1 MGKNRRKPM
10 NTGRKK
16 LNVKSDTKNFN
27 FSEHIMNHSRF
38 WIVLIYNLLCFTIL
52 IILNRLLPII
62 LNYPPDFHE
71 SSEVVGPSIFL
82 RQFMCVIVG
91 SIAVSIV
98 LMKFLKILRNWKDAL
113 KSSDYEKIKSIRQM
127 CLSAP
132 YKIYYIQIAIVTI
145 LVAILVFAFTLTNK
159 STIYF
164 RIMILVFAFI
174 SLFSLFSYILSNRI
188 FKQILIETFHNDGL
202 QGMRFG
208 LRGKIFLQIVPIF
221 ITTILLTSMIGYS
234 RLIEE
239 KGNIYSQ
246 LFMDKLNYSFQ
257 GIRSNISLDAINKKL
272 SEIYS
277 SEGNFSTFLVTRDN
291 KVITSDSEGLS
302 KINFYYLNKPTPD
315 FQGRFYDMTCETQG
329 VFKKIPYDNSN
340 IIVGIKF
347 KVASEKTVIYF
358 TICFMVLLLLCIAVL
373 FYFAKSLTS
382 DISVIASNL
391 TKIAEDDKVD
401 LDKKIPITSNDEI
414 GELIAAFSKI
424 QELTKANIKSIHD
437 QQAMILE
444 KERLASLGQMI
455 GGIAHNLNTPIMAIA
470 CLIDA
475 LKSLINE
482 YKNSIKDKDVTPED
496 HMEIADEMLDCINNL
511 SPQCSYMSNI
521 ISSVKLQAVKLNES
535 SIESFSIDE
544 LIKTLNIKT
553 NNTIPGKCLIVPQI
567 HADKNAEIQGD
578 MNSLIQVLDNLLQ
591 NACESYHDD
600 YGVVEFIVQE
610 ENKNIKFTIKD
621 NGKGMSS
628 EIKNKLFR
636 EMVTTKG
643 KDGTGIGLYMSY
655 STIKG
660 RFGGDI
666 WFESIKDKGTA
677 FYIAIP
683 YMP

>member
-1 MGKNRRKPM
+1 
-10 NTGRKK
+10 
-16 LNVKSDTKNFN
+16 
-27 FSEHIMNHSRF
+27 
-38 WIVLIYNLLCFTIL
+38 
-52 IILNRLLPII
+52 
-62 LNYPPDFHE
+62 
-71 SSEVVGPSIFL
+71 
-82 RQFMCVIVG
+82 MCVIAG

-164 RIMILVFAFI
+164 RIMILVFALI

-257 GIRSNISLDAINKKL
+257 GIRSNISLDAINKRL
-272 SEIYS
+272 SEIHS
-277 SEGNFSTFLVTRDN
+277 TEGNFSTFLVTGDN

-315 FQGRFYDMTCETQG
+315 FEGRFYGMTCETQG
-329 VFKKIPYDNSN
+329 VFKKIPYDSSN

-437 QQAMILE
+437 QQAIILE

-482 YKNSIKDKDVTPED
+482 YNNSIKDKDVTPED
-496 HMEIADEMLDCINNL
+496 HMEIAGEMLDCVNNL